1 MNLWGFFAKCMYET
15 MRIVTWTQIN
25 IVDEGGRSHLNGVSP
40 TIVAA
45 NHQSH
50 ADTAIIF
57 NTVPRAVRSRLRIVA
72 SKVRFETATSTA
84 TRREKFERWLMH
96 GLAVNAYRAILV
108 GGDVGPLRSM
118 DGITDALNNGTT
130 VVLYPEGTR
139 SRDGTLSAL
148 RPGVAM
154 AAIASRCH
162 VIPVRI
168 DGTREALPR
177 AQHFPGFRN
186 RITIRFRPALVAFH
200 GESEQAFLVRLARQL
215 LPHSAENQ
223 GKTP

>member
-1 MNLWGFFAKCMYET
+1 MNPWGFFAKCMYET

-25 IVDEGGRSHLNGVSP
+25 IVDEGGRSQLNGEKP
-40 TIVAA
+40 NLIAA

-50 ADTAIIF
+50 ADTALIF

-118 DGITDALNNGTT
+118 DGITEALNNGTT

-154 AAIASRCH
+154 AAIASRCQ

-168 DGTREALPR
+168 DGTREALPPT
-177 AQHFPGFRN
+177 QHFPRFRN
-186 RITIRFRPALVAFH
+186 RITIRFRPALVALY
-200 GESEQAFLVRLARQL
+200 GEGEQAFLLRIAQQLA
-215 LPHSAENQ
+215 PHPLKDKGDIA
-223 GKTP
+223 